1 MPSLRTDHMVPTTA
15 RGYGNCSPL
24 LGSYFLLLSCRGEIF
39 HGQLQTWP
47 WNLNKE
53 KEEDLI
59 NGNHIEKQRKT
70 VKISTAF
77 SFDLFWCL
85 FIFKEIYA
93 LEFCS
98 YDYLYSLLLTCL
110 LKVLKQELDSQE
122 EKEWYWFLFKSC
134 SCPWKSHSK
143 LINRKQLPGQR
154 LQFPCHIEVDGQNAF
169 PGKRLVHLGES
180 GFSPR
185 PPLQHHFP
193 PICPSCVIL

>member
-1 MPSLRTDHMVPTTA
+1 MSTIAIWLN
-15 RGYGNCSPL
+15 Y
-24 LGSYFLLLSCRGEIF
+24 YFITG
-39 HGQLQTWP
+39 HP
-47 WNLNKE
+47 Y
-53 KEEDLI
+53 
-59 NGNHIEKQRKT
+59 
-70 VKISTAF
+70 VKILHNNQNQWGS
-77 SFDLFWCL
+77 SP

-110 LKVLKQELDSQE
+110 LKVLRQELDSQE
-122 EKEWYWFLFKSC
+122 EKEWYWFLFKPC

-154 LQFPCHIEVDGQNAF
+154 LQFPYHIEVDGQNAF
-169 PGKRLVHLGES
+169 PGKRLVNLGES